1 MKIWITCS
9 WSPALRLPTAGKL
22 WLCSSSELRPRVAL
36 RSLHISVAKIFNRD
50 RPVRVMSVCYFH
62 SGCYLFQG
70 NQGQLTSCQLCKKSH
85 VEICVSW
92 HHITIFFRSD
102 ILVHFIVGF
111 QSSCPVKLPLDM
123 IWLATIIVIE
133 LTFRRV
139 LPSNV
144 RKTPL
149 YQLPR
154 REGLCYTQLICSGVV
169 SIIY

>member
-1 MKIWITCS
+1 MV
-9 WSPALRLPTAGKL
+9 LH
-22 WLCSSSELRPRVAL
+22 
-36 RSLHISVAKIFNRD
+36 SLHIRVAKIFNRE
-50 RPVRVMSVCYFH
+50 RLVRVVSVCYFH

-92 HHITIFFRSD
+92 HHITIFFFHSD

-111 QSSCPVKLPLDM
+111 QSSCPVKPPLDM

-133 LTFRRV
+133 LTFRTV

-154 REGLCYTQLICSGVV
+154 REGLCNTQLICSGVV